1 MGAVSPKTG
10 LRLAT
15 ESLKIGGQPA
25 RRGDINQRACPAPAR
40 YEKRTRAMKGRWP
53 LSAVGACLSAP
64 IPTRRADAGR
74 HPRCREGA
82 RPTATAAWTDVDHIY
97 SGDARE
103 SARPVALGSST
114 PQRGS
119 AKKFS
124 DFMAAL
130 PEYSPIGNS
139 IIGSG
144 VYVRATSD
152 KYSCQFA
159 CFLPSVYGY

>member
-1 MGAVSPKTG
+1 M
-10 LRLAT
+10 R
-15 ESLKIGGQPA
+15 
-25 RRGDINQRACPAPAR
+25 
-40 YEKRTRAMKGRWP
+40 GRWP
-53 LSAVGACLSAP
+53 LSGVGACLSAP
-64 IPTRRADAGR
+64 IPSRHADAGR
-74 HPRCREGA
+74 HPRCREGVETYRDRGVDA
-82 RPTATAAWTDVDHIY
+82 DVDHIY

-103 SARPVALGSST
+103 SALLVALGSST

-124 DFMAAL
+124 DFMAVL

-144 VYVRATSD
+144 VYVRAMSD

-159 CFLPSVYGY
+159 CFFPSVYGN